1 MFLKLYLISFITFLV
16 LDLVWLTLIA
26 KDFYSKHIGFLMS
39 PTINWAAAIVFY
51 LLFIIGIILLLELFH

>member
-26 KDFYSKHIGFLMS
+26 KDFYAKHIGLVKFVKHS
-39 PTINWAAAIVFY
+39 
-51 LLFIIGIILLLELFH
+51 GIEFERVW